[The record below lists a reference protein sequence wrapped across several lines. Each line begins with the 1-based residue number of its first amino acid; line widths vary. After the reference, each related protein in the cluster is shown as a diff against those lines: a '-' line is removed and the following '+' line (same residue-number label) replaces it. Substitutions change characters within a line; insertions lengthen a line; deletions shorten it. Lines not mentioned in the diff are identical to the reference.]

1 MKPMVTIRDISKA
14 CHVSPAT
21 VSKALNGYPDIG
33 AATAERIRA
42 KARELHYMPNA
53 AARQLKTNASHNIGI
68 VFEDG
73 AESGLT
79 HEFFSMILNSAKTE
93 IEKLGYDITFVS
105 SRVGGNSF
113 LEHCRYR
120 KVDGVLIAC
129 VNFQTKQI
137 RDLMNSEFSVVTID
151 YSYDNH
157 SCVMSDNMEGTY
169 ELVRYL
175 YNRGHRRIAYIHG
188 EDTPVTKRRL
198 TGFYRAC
205 RELGLQIPTAY
216 VVTGAF
222 HDPFA
227 ARRLTEDL
235 MRIDP
240 PPTAIMYPDDY
251 SYVGGRNVIEEM
263 GLSIPGDISAV
274 GYDGI
279 NLSQVLRPRLTTWH
293 QDAEGIGTEAG
304 KMLVRMIE
312 EGNCG
317 APEEVLIHGSLM
329 EGDTVRDICSDEE

>member
-1 MKPMVTIRDISKA
+1 MVTIRDISKA

-137 RDLMNSEFSVVTID
+137 RDLMNSEFPVVTID

-157 SCVMSDNMEGTY
+157 SCVMSALPVQQGSSENRLYTWRRHTGDKTPADGFLQGVQGTRTADPDSVCGDRSVSRSVCS
-169 ELVRYL
+169 EAPD
-175 YNRGHRRIAYIHG
+175 RG
-188 EDTPVTKRRL
+188 
-198 TGFYRAC
+198 
-205 RELGLQIPTAY
+205 
-216 VVTGAF
+216 
-222 HDPFA
+222 
-227 ARRLTEDL
+227 
-235 MRIDP
+235 
-240 PPTAIMYPDDY
+240 PDA
-251 SYVGGRNVIEEM
+251 N
-263 GLSIPGDISAV
+263 
-274 GYDGI
+274 
-279 NLSQVLRPRLTTWH
+279 
-293 QDAEGIGTEAG
+293 
-304 KMLVRMIE
+304 
-312 EGNCG
+312 
-317 APEEVLIHGSLM
+317 
-329 EGDTVRDICSDEE
+329 

>member
-1 MKPMVTIRDISKA
+1 MVTIRDISKA

-137 RDLMNSEFSVVTID
+137 RDLMNSEFPVVTID

-251 SYVGGRNVIEEM
+251 TCIGGMNAIREA
-263 GLSIPGDISAV
+263 GLRIPEDISVA
-274 GYDGI
+274 GYDDI
-279 NLSQVLRPRLTTWH
+279 FIASQLQPRLTTVR
-293 QDAEGIGTEAG
+293 QDTEHIGMKAAEQLIKLIEGHKTKLSPPSVVAS
-304 KMLVRMIE
+304 KLVP
-312 EGNCG
+312 G
-317 APEEVLIHGSLM
+317 AS
-329 EGDTVRDICSDEE
+329 VRKLSDQ